1 MYSMLLAIIYFAFI
15 SLGLPDA
22 LVGAGWP
29 VMHQDLGVPVSY
41 AGFITMTIAIGT
53 ILSSLQSDRLT
64 RKLGTGL
71 VTTLSV
77 ALTAVALLGFSVS
90 TEFWMLILWAIPYG
104 LGAGA
109 VDAALNNYVALHYA
123 SRHMSWLHSFW
134 GVGAAISPFIMSYSL
149 TQGLGWNTGYRV
161 VAILQMVLV
170 AILFAGLP
178 LWKKVHPTVPA
189 AAAGEGGDEGEGG
202 QTLERAVGNDGK
214 EKPLGLIG
222 ALKIKGVPFVL
233 LGFLAYCALEATA
246 ILWAST
252 YLVQQRDVAA
262 STAASFASLYLLGIT
277 AGRFLS
283 GFVAD
288 RVGDRNMIR
297 LGILGVCI
305 GVILIALP
313 LENDTLALAG
323 LVIAGF
329 GSAPIYPSIIHSTP
343 ANFGPSKSHAIIGIQ
358 MASAYLGAT
367 LAPPLFGF
375 LGQAVGM
382 WLFPF
387 YLAALAA
394 LMLVMTE
401 ALNRSVAAH
410 PAQP

>member
-22 LVGAGWP
+22 LVGSGWP

-178 LWKKVHPTVPA
+178 LWRKVHPTVPA
-189 AAAGEGGDEGEGG
+189 AAASGGGDEGEGG
-202 QTLERAVGNDGK
+202 KTLERAAGNDGK

-297 LGILGVCI
+297 LGILGVCF

>member
-1 MYSMLLAIIYFAFI
+1 MLLAIIYFAFI

-178 LWKKVHPTVPA
+178 LWRKVHPTVPA
-189 AAAGEGGDEGEGG
+189 AAAGGGDEGEGG
-202 QTLERAVGNDGK
+202 QTLERAAGNDGK

-297 LGILGVCI
+297 LGILGVCV

>member
-1 MYSMLLAIIYFAFI
+1 MLLAIIYFAFI

-161 VAILQMVLV
+161 VAIIQMVLV

-178 LWKKVHPTVPA
+178 LWRKVHPTVPV
-189 AAAGEGGDEGEGG
+189 AAAGGGGDEDEGG
-202 QTLERAVGNDGK
+202 QTLERAAGNDGK
-214 EKPLGLIG
+214 EKPLGLVG

-297 LGILGVCI
+297 LGILGVCV

>member
-1 MYSMLLAIIYFAFI
+1 MLLAIIYFAFI

-109 VDAALNNYVALHYA
+109 VEAALNNYVALHYA

-161 VAILQMVLV
+161 VAIIQMVLV

-189 AAAGEGGDEGEGG
+189 STAGEGGDEGDSG

-288 RVGDRNMIR
+288 RDGDRNMIR
-297 LGILGVCI
+297 LGILGVCV

-313 LENDTLALAG
+313 LEDDTLALAG

-329 GSAPIYPSIIHSTP
+329 GSAPIYPAIIHSTP

>member
-1 MYSMLLAIIYFAFI
+1 MLLAIIYFAFI

-64 RKLGTGL
+64 HKLGTGL

-161 VAILQMVLV
+161 VAIIQMVLV

-189 AAAGEGGDEGEGG
+189 AAAGGGGDEDEGG

-214 EKPLGLIG
+214 EKPLGLVG

>member
-1 MYSMLLAIIYFAFI
+1 MLLAIIYFAFI

-178 LWKKVHPTVPA
+178 LWRKVHPTVPA
-189 AAAGEGGDEGEGG
+189 AAAGGGGDEGEGG
-202 QTLERAVGNDGK
+202 KTLERAAGNDGK

-297 LGILGVCI
+297 LGILGVCV

-375 LGQAVGM
+375 LGEAVGM

>member
-1 MYSMLLAIIYFAFI
+1 MLLAIIYFAFI

-178 LWKKVHPTVPA
+178 LWRKVHPTVPA
-189 AAAGEGGDEGEGG
+189 AAAGGGGDEGEGG

-214 EKPLGLIG
+214 EKPLGLVG

-329 GSAPIYPSIIHSTP
+329 GSAPIYPAIIHSTP

>member
-1 MYSMLLAIIYFAFI
+1 MLLAIIYFAFI

-134 GVGAAISPFIMSYSL
+134 GVGAAISPFIMSYTL
-149 TQGLGWNTGYRV
+149 TQGFGWNTGYRV

-178 LWKKVHPTVPA
+178 LWRKVHPTVPA
-189 AAAGEGGDEGEGG
+189 AAAGEGGDEGDSG

-214 EKPLGLIG
+214 EKPLGLVG

-401 ALNRSVAAH
+401 ALNRSGAAH

>member
-1 MYSMLLAIIYFAFI
+1 MLLAIIYFAFI

-134 GVGAAISPFIMSYSL
+134 CVGAAISPFIMSYSL

-178 LWKKVHPTVPA
+178 LWRKVHPTVPA
-189 AAAGEGGDEGEGG
+189 AAAGGGGDEGEGG
-202 QTLERAVGNDGK
+202 KTLERAAGNDGK

-297 LGILGVCI
+297 LGILGVCV

-375 LGQAVGM
+375 LGEAVGM

>member
-161 VAILQMVLV
+161 VAIIQMVLV

-178 LWKKVHPTVPA
+178 LWRKVHPTVPA
-189 AAAGEGGDEGEGG
+189 AAAGGGGDEGEGG

-233 LGFLAYCALEATA
+233 LGFLAYCALEGTA

-297 LGILGVCI
+297 LGILGVCV

-343 ANFGPSKSHAIIGIQ
+343 ANFGPGKSHAIIGIQ

>member
-22 LVGAGWP
+22 LVGSGWP

-161 VAILQMVLV
+161 VAIIQMVLV

-189 AAAGEGGDEGEGG
+189 STAGEGGDEGDSG

-214 EKPLGLIG
+214 EKPLGLVG

-297 LGILGVCI
+297 LGILGVCF

-343 ANFGPSKSHAIIGIQ
+343 ANFGPSRSHAIIGIQ

-367 LAPPLFGF
+367 FAPPLFGF
-375 LGQAVGM
+375 LGEAVGM